1 MTRGSHWANM
11 VATDGKIYATSEA
24 GATDV
29 VQAGKEF
36 KKLATNT
43 LPDKIFGSPALADGR
58 IYFRGYGYLWAIGS
72 K

>member
-1 MTRGSHWANM
+1 MAAG
-11 VATDGKIYATSEA
+11 DGKIYVPAA
-24 GATDV
+24 NGVTDV

-36 KKLATNT
+36 KKLATNA
-43 LPDKIFGSPALADGR
+43 LPDTVFAGPAIAGGR